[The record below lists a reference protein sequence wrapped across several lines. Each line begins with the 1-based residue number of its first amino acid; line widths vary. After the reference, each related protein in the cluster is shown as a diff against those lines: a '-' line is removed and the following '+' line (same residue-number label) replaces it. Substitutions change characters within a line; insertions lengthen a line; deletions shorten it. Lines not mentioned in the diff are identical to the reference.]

1 MLPSLHICAKLLAT
15 IAFAFTCPG
24 VIVVSDWNKYIVNLR
39 RRSAELISN
48 LGEDGGGRLF
58 KGVAYSNL
66 VFPKSWPDITAFL
79 IHHLLIMTNISCLL
93 T

>member
-1 MLPSLHICAKLLAT
+1 MGLLLELYFVIVIKHIAFLTICAKLLVT

-24 VIVVSDWNKYIVNLR
+24 VIVVSDWNKYTVNLR

-58 KGVAYSNL
+58 KGVAYS
-66 VFPKSWPDITAFL
+66 KGGGGSL
-79 IHHLLIMTNISCLL
+79 I
-93 T
+93 